1 MIIEK
6 MITGISNLNKFYDQ
20 LDQSKIIDF
29 SQYCDHRDD
38 DQEKNEYVV
47 QIKFNP
53 RKQWQYHL
61 KLIKTMIFMN

>member
-29 SQYCDHRDD
+29 SEYCDHRAD

-47 QIKFNP
+47 QIKFH
-53 RKQWQYHL
+53 KQ
-61 KLIKTMIFMN
+61 N

>member
-29 SQYCDHRDD
+29 SEYCDHRDD

-47 QIKFNP
+47 QIN
-53 RKQWQYHL
+53 
-61 KLIKTMIFMN
+61 LILENNGSII

>member
-29 SQYCDHRDD
+29 TEYCDHRDD

-53 RKQWQYHL
+53 RKQW
-61 KLIKTMIFMN
+61 